1 MAAQQPGSIIVVTS
15 VEKALSEPIEQHPHL
30 HVAEAV
36 VINVN
41 PLPYLIQEVGLAA
54 MGGNNPAG
62 DAYHVI
68 EVTNFAEGVELW
80 IDDIS

>member
-1 MAAQQPGSIIVVTS
+1 MEAQQPGSIIVVTS
-15 VEKALSEPIEQHPHL
+15 VEEAFSESIEQHPHL

-41 PLPYLIQEVGLAA
+41 PLPFPIQEVGLAA

-68 EVTNFAEGVELW
+68 DVENYFAEGVDLW
-80 IDDIS
+80 